1 MKNSEHLGSEDG
13 YKYIPTDDPL
23 TTFTTYDLG
32 VSTAFLCAGF
42 KLISVD
48 KENPRKALFIFKK
61 EDGIESV
68 ADDYFSNRLD
78 VKARSYFD
86 HLKAIKN
93 MLYSR

>member
-23 TTFTTYDLG
+23 TTFTTYDIG

-48 KENPRKALFIFKK
+48 KENPRKALFIFEK
-61 EDGIESV
+61 EDGIESA
-68 ADDYFSNRLD
+68 ADDYFSNRLE

-93 MLYSR
+93 MLYSK